1 MTLAVSQ
8 ITAIRRLA
16 EMRLRLEPPSFLDRG
31 RHLRGDHSL
40 DDDTGPAH
48 ATEPRPAA
56 VLVPIVM
63 RPDGPAILLTERASH
78 LRNHSGQIAF
88 PGGKMDEGDASPL
101 ATALREAEEEIGLDP
116 RHVEPLGYLDP
127 YLSSSN
133 FVVVPSVAF
142 VDPDA
147 MLTPNPDEVADLFE
161 VPLGFLMDEVNH
173 ELHSREW
180 NGRMRRYYAMP
191 YGTRYIWGV
200 TAGILRNMYERL
212 YAPRSEAA

>member
-1 MTLAVSQ
+1 VTLALSQ
-8 ITAIRRLA
+8 IASIRRLA
-16 EMRLRLEPPSFLDRG
+16 ELRLRPEPPAFLG
-31 RHLRGDHSL
+31 GGGHLRGDHSL
-40 DDDTGPAH
+40 DQEPGPAH

-101 ATALREAEEEIGLDP
+101 ATALREAEEEIGLES

-133 FVVVPSVAF
+133 FFVVPAVAL
-142 VDPDA
+142 VDPGA
-147 MLTPNPDEVADLFE
+147 VLSPNPDEVADLFE
-161 VPLGFLMDEVNH
+161 VPLGFLMDETNH
-173 ELHSREW
+173 ELHCREW
-180 NGRMRRYYAMP
+180 NGRVRQYYAMP
-191 YGTRYIWGV
+191 FGTRYIWGV
-200 TAGILRNMYERL
+200 TAGILRNMFERL
-212 YAPRSEAA
+212 YASRSEAA